1 MSTIQRPSSR
11 SGKAGLPDSHM
22 QDAGFVRQAFAGI
35 ASRYVL
41 ANHVLS
47 LGIDCLWRSSTAR
60 RIAELNPQR
69 VLDLATGS
77 GDLAQAIQS
86 ACPQARVLGA
96 DFSVPMMREAQAR
109 NFNQLVA
116 ADGMALPFQDGVFD
130 VITVAFGLRNMA
142 SWPRALQEMSRVLRP
157 GGRLFVL
164 DFSIPQVPGIRQLY
178 LFYLKQIMPRIAGWI
193 TGKREAYVYLCGS
206 IERFPSGRDM
216 EKLITENG
224 FSQAGSRQLTFGIAS
239 LYEAVK

>member
-1 MSTIQRPSSR
+1 
-11 SGKAGLPDSHM
+11 M

-47 LGIDCLWRSSTAR
+47 LGIDCLWRRSTAR
-60 RIAELNPQR
+60 RIAELQPQR

-77 GDLAQAIQS
+77 GDLAQAVQS
-86 ACPQARVLGA
+86 ACPQAKVLGA
-96 DFSVPMMREAQAR
+96 DFSVPMMREAQTR
-109 NFNQLVA
+109 HFRSLVA
-116 ADGMALPFQDGVFD
+116 ADGLALPFQDGVFD
-130 VITVAFGLRNMA
+130 VLTVAFGLRNMA
-142 SWPRALQEMSRVLRP
+142 SWPAALQEMNRVLRP

-164 DFSIPQVPGIRQLY
+164 DFSIPRIPGIRQMY

-206 IERFPSGRDM
+206 IERFPSGREM
-216 EKLITENG
+216 ESLICANG
-224 FSQAGSRQLTFGIAS
+224 FASASTRQLTFGIAS

>member
-1 MSTIQRPSSR
+1 
-11 SGKAGLPDSHM
+11 M

-47 LGIDCLWRSSTAR
+47 LGIDCLWRRITAR
-60 RIAELNPQR
+60 RIAELKPQR

-77 GDLAQAIQS
+77 GDLAQAVQS
-86 ACPQARVLGA
+86 ACPQAKVLGA
-96 DFSVPMMREAQAR
+96 DFSVPMMREAQKR
-109 NFNQLVA
+109 HFHRLIA
-116 ADGMALPFQDGVFD
+116 ADGLALPFQDGVFD
-130 VITVAFGLRNMA
+130 VLTVAFGLRNMA
-142 SWPRALQEMSRVLRP
+142 SWPAALQEMNRVLRP

-164 DFSIPQVPGIRQLY
+164 DFSIPRIPGIRQLY
-178 LFYLKQIMPRIAGWI
+178 LFYLKQIMTRVAGWI

-216 EKLITENG
+216 ESLICANG
-224 FSQAGSRQLTFGIAS
+224 FASASSRQLTLGIAS

>member
-1 MSTIQRPSSR
+1 MPRADGHSY
-11 SGKAGLPDSHM
+11 SHM

-47 LGIDCLWRSSTAR
+47 LGIDCLWRRTTAK
-60 RIAELNPQR
+60 RIAELEPQR
-69 VLDLATGS
+69 ILDLATGS

-86 ACPQARVLGA
+86 ACPDAKVLGA

-109 NFNQLVA
+109 RFRSLIP
-116 ADGMALPFQDGVFD
+116 ADGLALPFQDGVFD
-130 VITVAFGLRNMA
+130 VLTVAFGLRNMA
-142 SWPRALQEMSRVLRP
+142 SWPVALLEMSRVLRP

-164 DFSIPQVPGIRQLY
+164 DFSIPRIPGIRQLY

-206 IERFPSGRDM
+206 IERFPSGKDM
-216 EKLITENG
+216 ESLICANG
-224 FSQAGSRQLTFGIAS
+224 FQSAHAKPLTFGIAS